1 MTNTFTTENQSSID
15 QLLKLAVK
23 AALKAGEEILEVYKT
38 TIDVELKDDKS
49 PLTLADKN
57 AHRMIVSILNPYDI
71 PVLSEEG
78 KEIPYSDRSKWPL
91 FWLVDPLDGTK
102 EFIKKNGEF
111 TVNIALIK
119 DGNPVLGVVFI
130 PVSGDMYYGG
140 LGWRSR
146 KTLVVRNED
155 GSFLLP
161 DLLEG
166 RSLPLSTTN
175 ERPYTVVCSRSH
187 MSPETQEFVDEIKK
201 EHPDLEF
208 ASRGSSIK
216 LCLVAEGSADVYP
229 RFAPTMEW
237 DTAAGHAV
245 AEFSGAEI
253 KEAGTG
259 RPLRYNKEDLLNPWF
274 IVSR

>member
-1 MTNTFTTENQSSID
+1 MTSNFKTENQSNID

-23 AALKAGEEILEVYKT
+23 ASLKAGEEILEVYKS
-38 TIDVELKDDKS
+38 TIDVELKDDRS
-49 PLTLADKN
+49 PLTQADKN
-57 AHRMIVSILNPYDI
+57 AHRMITSILNPYDI

-119 DGNPVLGVVFI
+119 AGSPVMGVVFI
-130 PVSGDMYYGG
+130 PVSGELYYGG
-140 LGWRSR
+140 YGWRSK
-146 KTLVVRNED
+146 KTQVVRNED
-155 GSFLLP
+155 GHFLLP

-166 RSLPLSTTN
+166 TILPMAAAN
-175 ERPYTVVCSRSH
+175 QRPYTVVCSRSH
-187 MSPETQEFVDEIKK
+187 MSPETNEFVDEIKK
-201 EHPDLEF
+201 EHTDLEF
-208 ASRGSSIK
+208 VSRGSSIK
-216 LCLVAEGSADVYP
+216 LCLIAEGSADIYP

-245 AEFSGAEI
+245 VVFSGAEV
-253 KEAGTG
+253 KEAGSG
-259 RPLRYNKEDLLNPWF
+259 RPLSYNKEDLLNPWF
-274 IVSR
+274 IASR

>member
-1 MTNTFTTENQSSID
+1 MTNTFTTENRASID

-71 PVLSEEG
+71 PVVSEEG

-146 KTLVVRNED
+146 KTQVVRNED

-161 DLLEG
+161 DLPEG
-166 RSLPLSTTN
+166 RSLPLSTTS

-208 ASRGSSIK
+208 ASKGSSIK
-216 LCLVAEGSADVYP
+216 LCIVAEGSADIYP

-259 RPLRYNKEDLLNPWF
+259 RPLRYNKENLLNPWF

>member
-38 TIDVELKDDKS
+38 TVEVELKDDKS

-78 KEIPYSDRSKWPL
+78 KEIPFSDRSKWPM
-91 FWLVDPLDGTK
+91 FWLVDPLDGTR

-146 KTLVVRNED
+146 KTEVVRNED

-201 EHPDLEF
+201 EHPGLEF
-208 ASRGSSIK
+208 ASKGSSIK
-216 LCLVAEGSADVYP
+216 LCLVAEGSADIYP

>member
-1 MTNTFTTENQSSID
+1 MTSTFTTENQSNID

-78 KEIPYSDRSKWPL
+78 KEIPFSDRSKWPL
-91 FWLVDPLDGTK
+91 FWLVDPLDGTR

-119 DGNPVLGVVFI
+119 DGSPVLGVVFI
-130 PVSGDMYYGG
+130 PVSGELYYGG

-146 KTLVVRNED
+146 KTKVVRNEE

-161 DLLEG
+161 GLLEG
-166 RSLPLSTTN
+166 HSLPLSTTN

-187 MSPETQEFVDEIKK
+187 MSPETRQFVDEIKK

-208 ASRGSSIK
+208 ASKGSSIK
-216 LCLVAEGSADVYP
+216 LCLVAEGFADVYP